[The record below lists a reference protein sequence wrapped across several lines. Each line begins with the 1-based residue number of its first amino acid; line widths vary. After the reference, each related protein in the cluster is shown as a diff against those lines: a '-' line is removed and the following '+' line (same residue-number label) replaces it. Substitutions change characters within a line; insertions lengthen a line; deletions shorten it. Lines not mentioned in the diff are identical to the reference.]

1 MPRKTT
7 EPTVSAED
15 AIGDDTRERIPFAG
29 LLAEQPNLR
38 NEQHTHA
45 EWRELLNAYLN
56 PSEDPDA
63 G

>member
-29 LLAEQPNLR
+29 LLAERPNLR

-45 EWRELLNAYLN
+45 EWQELLDAYLN